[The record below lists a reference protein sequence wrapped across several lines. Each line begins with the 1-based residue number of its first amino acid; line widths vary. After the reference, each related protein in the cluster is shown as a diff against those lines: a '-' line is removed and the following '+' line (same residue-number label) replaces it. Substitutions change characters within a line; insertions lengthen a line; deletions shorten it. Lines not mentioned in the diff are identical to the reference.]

1 MTRGDDEVHQI
12 GARKSI
18 ADEAREAHLH
28 KLEHANDEPE
38 EEEVGGFCKC
48 LRRNENGSV
57 WQRMSQHAY
66 FESTTMLVIVFNAFW
81 IGIDTEWNHMTL
93 ADEETGKLPLEPVST
108 GVENFFCVYFTV
120 EVFIRYLSFD
130 IKKKCVFDAWFV
142 FDSILVACMILET
155 WVMVI
160 VASLMNADSS
170 GGVGPLSALRL
181 LRLLRLARVGR
192 LMKFV
197 PEMAKLVKG
206 MIKAARSVIFILI
219 FLVLVMYVF
228 AIIFTGTF
236 SDREVYPL
244 TPYCD
249 DEIAAGLNETD
260 DCLEEGEFGEL
271 GQDLFATMGD
281 SFMSLFTRGV
291 LGDNLDETVQAI
303 MDQSLLLMW
312 VFFVFL
318 IITFATLLNMLIGV
332 VCEVI
337 SDAAAE
343 EEEQES
349 ADLLK
354 NTITDAFQEID
365 SNDDGLVCETEWMR
379 ISENPK
385 VRETM
390 EGLGIEPE
398 RMEERLEQMSLML
411 FADPEEGLV
420 QAPEEE
426 PEDADQEDR
435 SGLTVEQLI
444 ERLNDMRPDQD
455 ANALD
460 LELMKAQVTK
470 DQKLFKSKLKK
481 VKKGLTKFLQQ
492 QKEKEEEKI
501 RRREQLLAKACRGK
515 NQGGNGPE

>member
-1 MTRGDDEVHQI
+1 MG
-12 GARKSI
+12 
-18 ADEAREAHLH
+18 
-28 KLEHANDEPE
+28 
-38 EEEVGGFCKC
+38 
-48 LRRNENGSV
+48 
-57 WQRMSQHAY
+57 
-66 FESTTMLVIVFNAFW
+66 
-81 IGIDTEWNHMTL
+81 
-93 ADEETGKLPLEPVST
+93 
-108 GVENFFCVYFTV
+108 
-120 EVFIRYLSFD
+120 
-130 IKKKCVFDAWFV
+130 
-142 FDSILVACMILET
+142 
-155 WVMVI
+155 
-160 VASLMNADSS
+160 
-170 GGVGPLSALRL
+170 
-181 LRLLRLARVGR
+181 

-236 SDREVYPL
+236 SDRDVYPL
-244 TPYCD
+244 TPYCSF
-249 DEIAAGLNETD
+249 ERRSGQNETE
-260 DCLEEGEFGEL
+260 DCLEDGDFGEL

-365 SNDDGLVCETEWMR
+365 ANDDGLVCETEWMR

-426 PEDADQEDR
+426 AEDADQEDR

>member
-1 MTRGDDEVHQI
+1 MG
-12 GARKSI
+12 
-18 ADEAREAHLH
+18 
-28 KLEHANDEPE
+28 
-38 EEEVGGFCKC
+38 
-48 LRRNENGSV
+48 
-57 WQRMSQHAY
+57 
-66 FESTTMLVIVFNAFW
+66 
-81 IGIDTEWNHMTL
+81 
-93 ADEETGKLPLEPVST
+93 
-108 GVENFFCVYFTV
+108 
-120 EVFIRYLSFD
+120 
-130 IKKKCVFDAWFV
+130 
-142 FDSILVACMILET
+142 
-155 WVMVI
+155 
-160 VASLMNADSS
+160 
-170 GGVGPLSALRL
+170 
-181 LRLLRLARVGR
+181 

-236 SDREVYPL
+236 SDRDVYPL
-244 TPYCD
+244 TPYCSF
-249 DEIAAGLNETD
+249 ERRSGQNETE
-260 DCLEEGEFGEL
+260 DCLEDGDFGEL

-365 SNDDGLVCETEWMR
+365 ANDDGMVCETEWMR
-379 ISENPK
+379 ISENEK

-426 PEDADQEDR
+426 AEDADHEDR

-470 DQKLFKSKLKK
+470 DQKLFKTKLKK

-515 NQGGNGPE
+515 NQGGNGPD

>member
-1 MTRGDDEVHQI
+1 
-12 GARKSI
+12 
-18 ADEAREAHLH
+18 
-28 KLEHANDEPE
+28 
-38 EEEVGGFCKC
+38 
-48 LRRNENGSV
+48 
-57 WQRMSQHAY
+57 
-66 FESTTMLVIVFNAFW
+66 
-81 IGIDTEWNHMTL
+81 
-93 ADEETGKLPLEPVST
+93 
-108 GVENFFCVYFTV
+108 
-120 EVFIRYLSFD
+120 
-130 IKKKCVFDAWFV
+130 
-142 FDSILVACMILET
+142 
-155 WVMVI
+155 
-160 VASLMNADSS
+160 
-170 GGVGPLSALRL
+170 
-181 LRLLRLARVGR
+181 

-236 SDREVYPL
+236 SDRDVYPL
-244 TPYCD
+244 TPYCSF
-249 DEIAAGLNETD
+249 ERRSGQNETE
-260 DCLEEGEFGEL
+260 DCLEDGDFGEL

-365 SNDDGLVCETEWMR
+365 ANDDGLVCETEWMR

-426 PEDADQEDR
+426 AEDADQEDR

-515 NQGGNGPE
+515 NQGGNGPD